1 MELNLVA
8 DQVINGKIYP
18 ALAIWQARPYTQEW
32 REFGSH
38 YPYTIPLRLQE
49 YCDYHDVKIN
59 TYNIDDSLPANTYY
73 PIALSF
79 FDFSID
85 YFSLL
90 SPEVRK
96 KLRQDQLQILF
107 CYHEGDNP
115 ERIKQRLDQLA
126 ENYLMPANC
135 YRFVSSNTAA
145 AKLPGFVYFNDIE
158 LWYYQ
163 RNFTT
168 PALEIHYNKRPYDF
182 TVLNRLHKS
191 WRATV
196 MADLHRRSL
205 LDHSLWS
212 YCETGSVDNDNPIEI
227 DLLVGLRSA
236 AEQFLKH
243 APYTADNL
251 TNQQRNDHSQTE
263 SRYHTDSYCNIVVET
278 HFDADQSHG
287 VFLTEKT
294 FKPIKH
300 GQMFFIAGCAGS
312 LQALRNLGYKTFDHV
327 LDNSY
332 DLEVNST
339 ARWQILLAAIQQAK
353 PRLPMLFEQCRSDI
367 EHNQQLFLRQKT
379 DRLNTLLTQL
389 YEHY

>member
-59 TYNIDDSLPANTYY
+59 IYHIDDPLPGNTYY
-73 PIALSF
+73 PIALGF
-79 FDFSID
+79 FDFSVD
-85 YFSLL
+85 YFSLM

-126 ENYLMPANC
+126 EDHLMPANC
-135 YRFVSSNTAA
+135 YRFVSANTSA
-145 AKLPGFVYFNDIE
+145 AKLPGFVYFNDFE

-168 PALEIHYNKRPYDF
+168 PVSEIHHNKRPYDF

-263 SRYHTDSYCNIVVET
+263 SKYHTDSYCNIIVET

-294 FKPIKH
+294 FKPIKP

-312 LQALRNLGYKTFDHV
+312 LQTLRDLGYKTFDHV

-332 DLEVNST
+332 DLEINST
-339 ARWQILLAAIQQAK
+339 ARWQKLLAAIQQAK
-353 PRLPMLFEQCRSDI
+353 PRLPMLFEQCRADI

-389 YEHY
+389 YEY

>member
-1 MELNLVA
+1 
-8 DQVINGKIYP
+8 
-18 ALAIWQARPYTQEW
+18 
-32 REFGSH
+32 
-38 YPYTIPLRLQE
+38 
-49 YCDYHDVKIN
+49 
-59 TYNIDDSLPANTYY
+59 
-73 PIALSF
+73 
-79 FDFSID
+79 
-85 YFSLL
+85 
-90 SPEVRK
+90 
-96 KLRQDQLQILF
+96 
-107 CYHEGDNP
+107 
-115 ERIKQRLDQLA
+115 
-126 ENYLMPANC
+126 
-135 YRFVSSNTAA
+135 
-145 AKLPGFVYFNDIE
+145 
-158 LWYYQ
+158 
-163 RNFTT
+163 
-168 PALEIHYNKRPYDF
+168 
-182 TVLNRLHKS
+182 
-191 WRATV
+191 

-236 AEQFLKH
+236 AEQFLNH

-263 SRYHTDSYCNIVVET
+263 SKYHTDSYCNIIVET

-312 LQALRNLGYKTFDHV
+312 LQTLRDLGYKTFDHV

-332 DLEVNST
+332 DLEINST
-339 ARWQILLAAIQQAK
+339 ARWQKLLAAIQQAK
-353 PRLPMLFEQCRSDI
+353 PRLPMLFEQCWSDI

-389 YEHY
+389 YEY

>member
-1 MELNLVA
+1 M
-8 DQVINGKIYP
+8 
-18 ALAIWQARPYTQEW
+18 
-32 REFGSH
+32 
-38 YPYTIPLRLQE
+38 QE
-49 YCDYHDVKIN
+49 YCDYHDVKVN
-59 TYNIDDSLPANTYY
+59 TYNVNDPLPVNTYY
-73 PIALSF
+73 PIALGF

-126 ENYLMPANC
+126 EDHLMPANC
-135 YRFVSSNTAA
+135 YRFVSANTAA
-145 AKLPGFVYFNDIE
+145 AKLPGFVYFTDFE

-168 PALEIHYNKRPYDF
+168 PAMEIHHDQRPYNF

-191 WRATV
+191 WRATI

-205 LDHSLWS
+205 LDNSLWS
-212 YCETGSVDNDNPIEI
+212 YCETGSMENDNPIEI

-236 AEQFLKH
+236 AEQFLAH
-243 APYTADNL
+243 APYVSDNL
-251 TNQQRNDHSQTE
+251 TNQQRNDHSRTE
-263 SRYHTDSYCNIVVET
+263 SKYHTDSYCSIIVET
-278 HFDADQSHG
+278 HFDADQSGG

-300 GQMFFIAGCAGS
+300 GQLFFIAGCAGS
-312 LQALRNLGYKTFDHV
+312 LQTLRDLGYKTFDHV

-332 DLEVNST
+332 DLETNST
-339 ARWQILLAAIQQAK
+339 ARWQKLLAAIQQATPYLAK
-353 PRLPMLFEQCRSDI
+353 LFEQCQDDI
-367 EHNQQLFLRQKT
+367 VHNQQLFLGKKT

>member
-8 DQVINGKIYP
+8 DQTIHGKIYP
-18 ALAIWQARPYTQEW
+18 ALATWQAQPYTQAW
-32 REFGSH
+32 REFESH
-38 YPYTIPLRLQE
+38 YPGTIPLRLQE

-59 TYNIDDSLPANTYY
+59 IYHIDDQLPAGTYY
-73 PIALSF
+73 PIALGF

-90 SPEVRK
+90 SPEICQ

-126 ENYLMPANC
+126 EDHLMSADC
-135 YRFVSSNTAA
+135 YRFVSANTAA
-145 AKLPGFVYFNDIE
+145 AKLPRFVYFTDFE

-163 RNFTT
+163 RNSNVA
-168 PALEIHYNKRPYDF
+168 ALAVHHDRRRHDF

-191 WRATV
+191 WRATI
-196 MADLHRRSL
+196 MADLYRRSL
-205 LDHSLWS
+205 LNNSLWS
-212 YCETGSVDNDNPIEI
+212 YCETGVLDDNPIEI

-236 AEQFLKH
+236 TDQFLSQ
-243 APYTADNL
+243 APYINDLL

-263 SRYHTDSYCNIVVET
+263 SKYHTDSYCNIVLET
-278 HFDADQSHG
+278 HFDADQSGG

-300 GQMFFIAGCAGS
+300 GQMFFIAGCTGS
-312 LQALRNLGYKTFDHV
+312 LQILRNLGYKTFDHV

-332 DLEVNST
+332 DLETNST
-339 ARWQILLAAIQQAK
+339 ARWQKLLLAIQQAK
-353 PRLPMLFEQCRSDI
+353 PHLPGLFEQCRDDI
-367 EHNQQLFLRQKT
+367 EYNQRLFLRKKT